1 MKKLASL
8 STLLFILFT
17 FTACS
22 SDNND
27 PSPSQ
32 SKPEILLSSGAKFTL
47 KIGKAFTYTPT
58 VKNASEATYKWT
70 MNDKEI
76 GNTQTLNYTFTSEG
90 SYYINLKVTNS
101 AGSDEEEILVTV
113 TSLAPPIISLSIP
126 EEGFY
131 ALPYTDYTFRP
142 TIQNKD
148 VNGFTCSW
156 SLNGNVVSNDS
167 IYTFNQSKKGSYTI
181 NITASNEDGENHL
194 EFKVNILESL
204 PYGVIFDK
212 LSYFSETTD
221 RNTFIGRP
229 VYITPTI
236 ENFSNPTYQWVVNG
250 DTIANANSETL
261 KFTPDKAG
269 DYLIKVCVHEPSK
282 KSPSV
287 SGMIETGNIT
297 FTNQIM
303 VHAYD
308 NEASALRP
316 ISSSSSKKQN
326 NVYEYVPAPGQF
338 IGDTELAGFT
348 GNEITK
354 NTANSYALARLNK
367 TSYVSLGG
375 FGGYI
380 IVGFDHSIMASTNE
394 YDFTIQG
401 NAYASPHKGRDG
413 NSEPGIVWVMQ
424 DVNGNGLPDD
434 EWYELKGSETG
445 NKNTIQNYAVT
456 YYKPNGTNANVEW
469 KDSEGNSGTIDYN
482 AYHRQSSYYPAWIS
496 VSSYTLKGTRLE
508 ARNYVEDNLYINPAY
523 EWGYADNLG
532 SDAISGSNDGS
543 NQVNGFKISNAVN
556 PDGSAIKLK
565 YIDFIKVQT
574 GLNVKNGPL
583 GEVSTEVFSFTDYS
597 MK

>member
-1 MKKLASL
+1 MKN
-8 STLLFILFT
+8 LLPFYILFFILLT

-22 SDNND
+22 SDNNE
-27 PSPSQ
+27 PTPSQ
-32 SKPEILLSSGAKFTL
+32 SKPEISLSSGAKFISKT
-47 KIGKAFTYTPT
+47 GKTFTYTPT
-58 VKNASEATYKWT
+58 VKNASGATYKWT

-90 SYYINLKVTNS
+90 SYYISLKVTNN

-113 TSLAPPIISLSIP
+113 TSLAPPVISLSIP
-126 EEGFY
+126 DGGFN

-156 SLNGNVVSNDS
+156 LLNGNVVSNDS
-167 IYTFNQSKKGSYTI
+167 IYTFNQSKKGSYI
-181 NITASNEDGENHL
+181 IKITASNEDGENHL

-204 PYGVIFDK
+204 PYSVTFDK

-221 RNTFIGRP
+221 RNTFTGRP
-229 VYITPTI
+229 IYITPTI
-236 ENFSNPTYQWVVNG
+236 KNFSNPTYQWVVNG
-250 DTIANANSETL
+250 DTIADASSRTL

-269 DYLIKVCVHEPSK
+269 DYLIKVCVYEPSK
-282 KSPSV
+282 ISSSIP
-287 SGMIETGNIT
+287 GIIESGNIT
-297 FTNQIM
+297 FTNQIT

-308 NEASALRP
+308 NESSAQRA
-316 ISSSSSKKQN
+316 INSSSSKKQN

-348 GNEITK
+348 GNETTK
-354 NTANSYALARLNK
+354 SLANSYALERLNK

-380 IVGFDHSIMASTNE
+380 IVGFDHSIIASAND

-401 NAYASPHKGRDG
+401 NAYASPHKERDG

-424 DVNGNGLPDD
+424 DVNSNGLPDD
-434 EWYELKGSETG
+434 EWYELKGRETG

-456 YYKPNGTNANVEW
+456 YYKSSETNTNVKWE
-469 KDSEGNSGTIDYN
+469 DSEGNSGTIDHN
-482 AYHRQSSYYPAWIS
+482 IYHRQNSYYPVWIS
-496 VSSYTLKGTRLE
+496 ASSYTLKGTRLE

-523 EWGYADNLG
+523 GWGYADNLG
-532 SDAISGSNDGS
+532 SDAISGSDDGN
-543 NQVNGFKISNAVN
+543 NQVNGFKISNAIN
-556 PDGSAIKLK
+556 PDGSTVTLK

-574 GLNVKNGPL
+574 GLNAKNGPL